1 MIFVTIGT
9 QKFPFDRLLKKI
21 DELIESGFIKE
32 KVIAQVGNSA
42 YSPRFYEYT
51 DYIKEKRFNELLGK
65 SRIIITHG
73 GVGTITKGLTMHKK
87 VLIVPRLKKYNEHVD
102 DHQIEIAEI
111 FYKMK
116 YAMMCRDMNCLEDS
130 IRELDAAKFREYDFS
145 YMNLAEYVQEY
156 LISLKEK

>member
-1 MIFVTIGT
+1 
-9 QKFPFDRLLKKI
+9 
-21 DELIESGFIKE
+21 
-32 KVIAQVGNSA
+32 
-42 YSPRFYEYT
+42 
-51 DYIKEKRFNELLGK
+51 
-65 SRIIITHG
+65 
-73 GVGTITKGLTMHKK
+73 MHKK

>member
-21 DELIESGFIKE
+21 DELIESGFIEE
-32 KVIAQVGNSA
+32 KVIAQIGSSA
-42 YSPRFYEYT
+42 YCPRFYEYT
-51 DYIKEKRFNELLGK
+51 NYIKERRFSELLAK

-116 YAMMCRDMNCLEDS
+116 YAMMCSDMDNLEKC
-130 IRELDAAKFREYDFS
+130 IRELDAVKFREYNFS
-145 YMNLAEYVQEY
+145 YVNLANYVQDY
-156 LISLKEK
+156 LISLKER